1 MKDENTGQDRRTV
14 RGLRKPVD
22 EIEWLWG
29 IVEVENMLW
38 CWPAKGLA
46 GLLFL
51 GRLTLMAGEPYR
63 ELIMKLWTLMIVVGC
78 CVSVGASFALAQGE
92 KVDVS
97 KLPPKVAEAV
107 KGRFPGATIT
117 QVTKELE
124 NGVVVYDVE
133 MTRAGKKHE
142 MDCKEDGTLIDLQNE
157 VPASELPAGAAEA
170 IKKKHPGSTIK
181 EVGEILVA
189 KDGKEIKDHFE
200 VIIETAEKK
209 EMELTIKL
217 DGTIE
222 E

>member
-1 MKDENTGQDRRTV
+1 MKFWMS
-14 RGLRKPVD
+14 
-22 EIEWLWG
+22 I
-29 IVEVENMLW
+29 I
-38 CWPAKGLA
+38 A
-46 GLLFL
+46 
-51 GRLTLMAGEPYR
+51 
-63 ELIMKLWTLMIVVGC
+63 VGC
-78 CVSVGASFALAQGE
+78 CVSLGAGAVALAQGE
-92 KVDVS
+92 KVEPG
-97 KLPPKVAEAV
+97 KLPTKVAEAV
-107 KGRFPGATIT
+107 KARFPGATIT

-157 VPASELPAGAAEA
+157 VPASELPAGAVEA
-170 IKKKHPGSTIK
+170 IKKKHPGSSIK

-209 EMELTIKL
+209 EVELTVKL

>member
-1 MKDENTGQDRRTV
+1 MNSRLQA
-14 RGLRKPVD
+14 LSL
-22 EIEWLWG
+22 I
-29 IVEVENMLW
+29 
-38 CWPAKGLA
+38 ASLA
-46 GLLFL
+46 L
-51 GRLTLMAGEPYR
+51 G
-63 ELIMKLWTLMIVVGC
+63 WTFV
-78 CVSVGASFALAQGE
+78 LAQGE
-92 KVDVS
+92 KIDPS

-107 KGRFPGATIT
+107 KVRFPGATIT

-124 NGVVVYDVE
+124 NGVVVYDIE

-157 VPASELPAGAAEA
+157 VPPSELPPGAADA

-189 KDGKEIKDHFE
+189 KDGQETKDHFE
-200 VIIETAEKK
+200 VIIQTAEKK
-209 EMELTIKL
+209 EVELTIKL